1 MTYFR
6 RLATS
11 SIERKIAVL
20 EPASIPR
27 VEFSQL
33 MNIRSTLYEIL
44 DNTEFLEKFILPSDS
59 YSKSSEVLHRVL
71 GWAKDPL
78 GTVFSYQPPM
88 PFSRG
93 AIEDNK
99 KLNPDLIEYLLQ
111 ESDEVLERE
120 YVPELIQYAKQFL
133 SCKGKLK
140 QTKKGMVY
148 IDIDNEFIHTL
159 TLFLRGENLIKP
171 PYFNAFSSPQ
181 GAHAIVMTENEVKYR
196 EVFSVLEL
204 GQEFTFQI
212 EGVYTVNPDS
222 WGHVKKAWILQIRSP
237 QLEALREKYRLPAK
251 VKGHDFQITLAL
263 KPLEEGD
270 IKKKPPMRINV
281 AFIAA

>member
-1 MTYFR
+1 M
-6 RLATS
+6 
-11 SIERKIAVL
+11 L
-20 EPASIPR
+20 EPASIPK

-33 MNIRSTLYEIL
+33 MNIRSTLYQIL

-59 YSKSSEVLHRVL
+59 YSKSNQVLQRVL

-78 GTVFSYQPPM
+78 GEVFSYQPPM

-120 YVPELIQYAKQFL
+120 YEPELIQYAKQFL
-133 SCKGKLK
+133 TCKGKLK

-181 GAHAIVMTENEVKYR
+181 GAHVIVMTENEVKYR

-204 GQEFTFQI
+204 GQEFSFQI
-212 EGVYTVNPDS
+212 EGVYSVNPDS
-222 WGHVKKAWILQIRSP
+222 WGHVKKAWVLQIRSP

-263 KPLEEGD
+263 EPLGEGD